1 VAVPTWLL
9 RPVPYLH
16 TIMTTSMRVSN
27 AKARLELGWAPAVP
41 TYREGIPLVVSANN
55 ATVATSGHE

>member
-1 VAVPTWLL
+1 
-9 RPVPYLH
+9 
-16 TIMTTSMRVSN
+16 MTTSMRVSN